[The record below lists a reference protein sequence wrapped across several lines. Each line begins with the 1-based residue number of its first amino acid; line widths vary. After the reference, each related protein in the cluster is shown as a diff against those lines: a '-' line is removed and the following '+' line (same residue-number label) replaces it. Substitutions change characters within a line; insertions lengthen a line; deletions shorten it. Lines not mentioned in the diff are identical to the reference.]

1 MPGRRSSLTRLPSLR
16 GSPQL
21 ARLRRT
27 FLREASRFLASQR
40 GRQRAL
46 GDLLLLRSP
55 RAESLPALQTMFRN
69 VVGQVDSFKLLPPEE
84 LADVLLASREEARDL
99 FIGGAVDPV
108 SQTLTLAR
116 GNLETIVVPLSM
128 FRPSARTVP
137 DHSKFGVENYGHTIR
152 LGDYEA
158 AADAI
163 LYEADPEFRKRENTK
178 RRREEKGF
186 GASLR
191 RLRLQKHVARTE
203 FPGLSPKTIAR
214 IERGET
220 AKPHGKTLGTL
231 AKTLGVSP
239 EKIETY

>member
-1 MPGRRSSLTRLPSLR
+1 
-16 GSPQL
+16 
-21 ARLRRT
+21 
-27 FLREASRFLASQR
+27 
-40 GRQRAL
+40 
-46 GDLLLLRSP
+46 
-55 RAESLPALQTMFRN
+55 
-69 VVGQVDSFKLLPPEE
+69 
-84 LADVLLASREEARDL
+84 
-99 FIGGAVDPV
+99 
-108 SQTLTLAR
+108 
-116 GNLETIVVPLSM
+116 M
-128 FRPSARTVP
+128 FRPSARATP

-163 LYEADPEFRKRENTK
+163 LYEVDPEFRKRENAK

-231 AKTLGVSP
+231 AKTLGVRP
-239 EKIETY
+239 EEIDTY